1 MPNTP
6 SESTDDALLARLN
19 ALKKSSVTWDA
30 TPPSATTPARS
41 PAPSDDLAARFAR
54 LGSASPSAS
63 PKPSRTDGAPAIA
76 PGAPSYLEGIAEGI
90 GGGGDVE
97 FNEEDERSLEEL
109 LGELGGKDQ
118 WDISGKDEE
127 DMGKLLRDM
136 KSILPQVQR
145 SMAEEKTQQQSSNA
159 PTGAELNQDGKP
171 EGEGLTDWE
180 NVEVDIGSGGV
191 KVGREGQQNQSHDNE
206 SEDEEQNK
214 KKNEDEE
221 ADDIISRVMA
231 ELAIAKKY
239 GDLEETPDQ
248 ASSLTE
254 PQAGAKETR
263 SPKGDGENDGDL
275 SLPSAPSTIP
285 QDDLDRTQA
294 LEDALTARLAAL
306 SKSSPTP
313 GDSLGLPSA
322 PSFSPAKKV
331 IKSNL
336 PKFTDEEID
345 SWCIICNDDATLKC
359 MGCDGDL
366 YCQNCW
372 MEGHRGESAGYEE
385 RKHKAV
391 LYNKKGSMAAAG

>member
-1 MPNTP
+1 MSSTP
-6 SESTDDALLARLN
+6 PTSTDDALLARLN
-19 ALKKSSVTWDA
+19 ALKKSSVAWDA
-30 TPPSATTPARS
+30 TPPASTTPTKA
-41 PAPSDDLAARFAR
+41 PAPTDDLAARFAR

-63 PKPSRTDGAPAIA
+63 PKPRADGAPAIA
-76 PGAPSYLEGIAEGI
+76 PGAPSYLEGVAEGI

-97 FNEEDERSLEEL
+97 FNEEDERTLEEL
-109 LGELGGKDQ
+109 LGELGEKDQ
-118 WDISGKDEE
+118 WDISGNDEQ

-136 KSILPQVQR
+136 KSILPQVQK
-145 SMAEEKTQQQSSNA
+145 SMAEEKTQKQRGNA
-159 PTGAELNQDGKP
+159 PAGAKQHPDGRA

-191 KVGREGQQNQSHDNE
+191 KVGRDDQHDQSHDDE
-206 SEDEEQNK
+206 SGEEQSK

-239 GDLEETPDQ
+239 GDLEESQDQGSPD
-248 ASSLTE
+248 TE
-254 PQAGAKETR
+254 PQAEEKEAPSR
-263 SPKGDGENDGDL
+263 KEDEENDGGL
-275 SLPSAPSTIP
+275 GLPSAPSTIP

-306 SKSSPTP
+306 SKPSTQ

-322 PSFSPAKKV
+322 PSFSPAKKI
-331 IKSNL
+331 IKTNL
-336 PKFTDEEID
+336 PKYTDEEID

-359 MGCDGDL
+359 TGCEGDL

-385 RKHKAV
+385 RRHKAV
-391 LYNKKGSMAAAG
+391 LYNKRSGMAAAG